1 MFRIFVFAF
10 IIFLLFGCS
19 QEQPEGPIVENQFE
33 GQYWT
38 AEQMTNY
45 YKTVYEWP
53 EDKADFVP
61 QFYDHR
67 HISQIT
73 TEELALLKAGGGSQE
88 NTIQSSSYYFYV
100 TDYDDKDEEDFED
113 CESTYGSMF
122 RYDSGDDEWKMDTDY
137 MTNTTTVT
145 NAYNYADNY
154 CHFSD
159 FSGLVTSSSS
169 LDDCM
174 NSVYQYFPILTKPGK
189 EAFGNVIMAPTSGLV
204 KTDLNPDF
212 EDWTSGNPDAWLM
225 PYDATYSIPT
235 DWVKAFVSG
244 NVIEYTGLYYD
255 GSTSCRLILDDS
267 PKRNLASYY
276 YEIPSD
282 YRWDGKWIAEIRTYG
297 TDGSTTCGFGF
308 ALYDASDNLI
318 SGTGDVYQFVNMD
331 FAWVNQACTLD
342 VTTAP
347 KYVRFV
353 VQQEIGQANRSIY
366 IDDLRLSWEGNDV
379 SLPVE
384 YNQDLDGEMTGY
396 PTEDCDMTW
405 STSSETN
412 SHRWA
417 LFSDCDH
424 PYEMVSDYESA
435 MGTKATTTNYSR
447 TFTLD
452 EWFFDTIKYE
462 DPQYVYLGCQDI
474 SGEWEYFEEDQILL
488 EY

>member
-1 MFRIFVFAF
+1 MFRYSLLILLSCLFVFF
-10 IIFLLFGCS
+10 SC
-19 QEQPEGPIVENQFE
+19 EQDQPASPISDNFE
-33 GQYWT
+33 GKIWT
-38 AEQMTNY
+38 VEEMTAY
-45 YKTVYEWP
+45 YQNVYEWP
-53 EDKADFVP
+53 EDPAEFVP
-61 QFYDHR
+61 QFYEFR
-67 HISQIT
+67 HISDIKPD
-73 TEELALLKAGGGSQE
+73 ELALLKAGGGGQ

-100 TDYDDKDEEDFED
+100 TDYDSRDDYDFED

-122 RYDSGDDEWKMDTDY
+122 RYADSEWKMNTDY

-154 CHFSD
+154 CYRSD
-159 FSGLVTSSSS
+159 FSGLVSSSNPLS
-169 LDDCM
+169 NCA
-174 NSVYQYFPILTKPGK
+174 NSTYQYYPILAKTGK
-189 EAFGNVIMAPTSGLV
+189 QAFGNIIATPTTGLV

-225 PYDATYSIPT
+225 PYDATYSIPV
-235 DWVKAFVSG
+235 DWHRMFVSAD
-244 NVIEYTGLYYD
+244 VIQYTGLYYD
-255 GSTSCRLILDDS
+255 GSTSCRLIIDEN

-276 YEIPSD
+276 YELPSNVQF
-282 YRWDGKWIAEIRTYG
+282 DGKFVAEVRTYG
-297 TDGSTTCGFGF
+297 TAGNTVCGLGI

-318 SGTGDVYQFVNMD
+318 SGTGNVKAFTNMA
-331 FAWVNQACTLD
+331 FSWVNQVHEVN

-353 VQQEIGQANRSIY
+353 IQQTVGQASRSIY

-379 SLPVE
+379 SLPVT
-384 YNQDLDGEMTGY
+384 YNDDLAGEMTGY

-405 STSSETN
+405 STASEVN
-412 SHRWA
+412 SWRWA

-462 DPQYVYLGCQDI
+462 DPQYVYLGCQDT
-474 SGEWEYFEEDQILL
+474 SGEWEYFRDDQVLL